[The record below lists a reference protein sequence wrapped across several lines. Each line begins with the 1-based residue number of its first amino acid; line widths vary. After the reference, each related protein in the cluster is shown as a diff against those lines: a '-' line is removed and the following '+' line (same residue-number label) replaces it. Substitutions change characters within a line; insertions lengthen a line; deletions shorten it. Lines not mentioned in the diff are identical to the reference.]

1 MVAPLVHVMLDGCVP
16 KVKVLT
22 KAQVTIV
29 CLLDAL
35 LKEIQE

>member
-1 MVAPLVHVMLDGCVP
+1 MVAPLVRVTLMRVP